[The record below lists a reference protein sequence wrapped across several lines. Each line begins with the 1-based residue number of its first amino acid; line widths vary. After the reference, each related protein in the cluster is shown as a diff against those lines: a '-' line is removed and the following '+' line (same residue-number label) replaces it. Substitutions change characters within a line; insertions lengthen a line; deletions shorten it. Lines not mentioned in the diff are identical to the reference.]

1 MPVEDLHFLAKHSV
15 EEQFIMYVDSSR
27 RDRTQYPT
35 PSSYTVTFTE
45 PFRHVVG
52 MEVLDV
58 LVPRTMYN
66 VDSDVNT
73 LAFDIEGVGRVTARV
88 DPLDYSMDTVTDGI
102 NAAAAKALAGRATL
116 LAEHKTPDNPLDSGK
131 LVFSC
136 NRPFTLDLSASSM
149 REVVGFDEPCRPEV
163 AAASGGHTCVGPDRA
178 GAVAR
183 PASATSI
190 QHPLAPVLDEPVA
203 VSAGMTAA
211 YTLMHPRDS
220 VVEAVEL
227 VAGLPY
233 RAELRRAPDGPDE
246 FPYVMAGVSY
256 ELLLTVT
263 GAGDILAASEAPD
276 FLPARSTAPVSLLQ
290 SVRLRALSHTLEPP
304 GLVVLT
310 GHRCIMLR
318 CPEIEQH
325 INSSY
330 IYGDN
335 SPGIALI
342 KLATRGYTQQRYDFQ
357 SIRYRQFT
365 PVARLGKVTF
375 RFETSSGVLYDFKGC
390 NHTMLVAIK
399 YLEPRVSNA
408 FDNFREHSLNPN
420 YNPDFVQYIVN
431 ARRALEDVLDEEE
444 DDEEEEEEEDDIGAF
459 ARKYEW

>member
-1 MPVEDLHFLAKHSV
+1 
-15 EEQFIMYVDSSR
+15 MYVDSSR
-27 RDRTQYPT
+27 RDRSQHPT

-66 VDSDVNT
+66 VDTDVNT
-73 LAFDIEGVGRVTARV
+73 VVFDIEGVGLVTVRV
-88 DPLDYSMDTVTDGI
+88 DPQDYSMDTIADGV
-102 NAAAAKALAGRATL
+102 NAAAARALAGRATL
-116 LAEHKTPDNPLDSGK
+116 RAEPKTPDNPLDSGK

-136 NRPFTLDLSASSM
+136 NRPFTLDLSSSTM
-149 REVVGFDEPCRPEV
+149 REVIGFDEPCRPDV
-163 AAASGGHTCVGPDRA
+163 AAASGGHTFLGPDRA
-178 GAVAR
+178 GAIPRPGTADGVYYAMMEMPQEESGTVA
-183 PASATSI
+183 
-190 QHPLAPVLDEPVA
+190 
-203 VSAGMTAA
+203 AGETVV
-211 YTLMHPRDS
+211 YSFSYPRDS
-220 VVEAVEL
+220 VIEATEL
-227 VAGLPY
+227 VAEL
-233 RAELRRAPDGPDE
+233 AHKVELRRTPDGPDE
-246 FPYVMAGVSY
+246 FPYVMAGVTY
-256 ELLLTVT
+256 ELSVVVSDGGTT
-263 GAGDILAASEAPD
+263 GFATETPT
-276 FLPARSTAPVSLLQ
+276 FLPDRSSSRVSLLR
-290 SVRLRALSHTLEPP
+290 SVTLRANSHTLEPP

-342 KLATRGYTQQRYDFQ
+342 KLATRGYTQQRFDFQ

-365 PVARLGKVTF
+365 PVARLGRVTF
-375 RFETSSGVLYDFKGC
+375 RFETSSGALYDFKGC

-431 ARRALEDVLDEEE
+431 ARRALDDVLDDEDE
-444 DDEEEEEEEDDIGAF
+444 DDDEEDDIGAF
-459 ARKYEW
+459 ARKYE

>member
-27 RDRTQYPT
+27 RDRSQHPT

-66 VDSDVNT
+66 VDKDVNT
-73 LAFDIEGVGRVTARV
+73 LVFDIEGVGLVTVRV
-88 DPLDYSMDTVTDGI
+88 DPQDYSMDTVADGF
-102 NAAAAKALAGRATL
+102 NVAAAKALAGRATL
-116 LAEHKTPDNPLDSGK
+116 RAEPKTPDNPLDSGK

-149 REVVGFDEPCRPEV
+149 REVIGFDEPCRPDI
-163 AAASGGHTCVGPDRA
+163 ASASDGHTFLGTDRA
-178 GAVAR
+178 GAIIR
-183 PASATSI
+183 PG
-190 QHPLAPVLDEPVA
+190 A
-203 VSAGMTAA
+203 VDTIYFPMMSKDAELTAGETAV
-211 YTLMHPRDS
+211 YSFSYPRDS
-220 VVEAVEL
+220 VIEATEL
-227 VAGLPY
+227 VEGLAH
-233 RAELRRAPDGPDE
+233 RVELRRTPDGPDE
-246 FPYVMAGVSY
+246 FPYVMAGVTY
-256 ELLLTVT
+256 ELSVVVSDGGTT
-263 GAGDILAASEAPD
+263 IFASD
-276 FLPARSTAPVSLLQ
+276 TSTFLSDRSSSQVSPLSSVSL
-290 SVRLRALSHTLEPP
+290 RATSHTLEPP

-318 CPEIEQH
+318 CPEVEQH

-342 KLATRGYTQQRYDFQ
+342 KLATRGYTQQRFDFQ

-365 PVARLGKVTF
+365 PVARLGRVTF
-375 RFETSSGVLYDFKGC
+375 RFETSSGALYDFKGC

-431 ARRALEDVLDEEE
+431 ARRALDDVLDDDEDEE
-444 DDEEEEEEEDDIGAF
+444 DEEEEDDIGAF
-459 ARKYEW
+459 ARKYE

>member
-15 EEQFIMYVDSSR
+15 EDQFIMYIDSSK
-27 RDRTQYPT
+27 RDRSQHPA

-45 PFRHVVG
+45 PFRYVVG

-66 VDSDVNT
+66 VDTDVNT
-73 LAFDIEGVGRVTARV
+73 LVVDIEGVGRVTVRV
-88 DPLDYSMDTVTDGI
+88 DPRDYTMDTVADGV
-102 NAAAAKALAGRATL
+102 NAAAAAALAGRATL
-116 LAEHKTPDNPLDSGK
+116 RAEPKTPDSPLDTGK
-131 LVFSC
+131 LVFVC
-136 NRPFTLDLSASSM
+136 NRPFSFDLGASSI
-149 REVVGFDEPCRPEV
+149 REVIGFDEPCRPEL
-163 AAASGGHTCVGPDRA
+163 AAARSSGHTCMGPDRA
-178 GAVAR
+178 GSVAR
-183 PASATSI
+183 PSQETVPVVHPMAS
-190 QHPLAPVLDEPVA
+190 PLEEPVPVPPGA
-203 VSAGMTAA
+203 TAS
-211 YTLMHPRDS
+211 YSFLHSSDC
-220 VVEAVEL
+220 VIEAVEL
-227 VAGLPY
+227 VDGLPH
-233 RAELRRAPDGPDE
+233 RTELRRSRDGPDE
-246 FPYVMAGVSY
+246 FPYVMADVSY
-256 ELLLTVT
+256 ELVVTVT
-263 GAGDILAASEAPD
+263 GDGGSVSAGTDAVG
-276 FLPARSTAPVSLLQ
+276 FLQESSSAPVSLLQ
-290 SVRLRALSHTLEPP
+290 RVMLRVQTHTLEPP

-342 KLATRGYTQQRYDFQ
+342 KLATRGYTQQRFDFQ
-357 SIRYRQFT
+357 SIRYRQFK

-375 RFETSSGVLYDFKGC
+375 RFETSSGALYDFKGC

-399 YLEPRVSNA
+399 YLEPRVSDA

-431 ARRALEDVLDEEE
+431 AHRALEDVLDEDEE
-444 DDEEEEEEEDDIGAF
+444 DEDEEDDIGAF
-459 ARKYEW
+459 ANKYA